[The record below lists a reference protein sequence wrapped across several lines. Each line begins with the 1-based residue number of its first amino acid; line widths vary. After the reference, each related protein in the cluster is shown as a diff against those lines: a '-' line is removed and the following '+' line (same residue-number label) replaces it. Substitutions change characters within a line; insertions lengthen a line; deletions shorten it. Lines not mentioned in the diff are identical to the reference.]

1 MARAGAKRDF
11 DAMERRRFE
20 AARLLRQGVW
30 PAEVA
35 RRLGVSRQSVH
46 RWQHSLAQQ
55 GRRGLRQ
62 VGRAGRRPKLTR
74 ANLHWLTRALTA
86 GPEAHGYAM
95 GLWTLKRVAQLI
107 ATQFGVRYSQPR
119 VWQLLRALGWSCQ
132 RPTGQAR
139 QRDEAAI
146 RQWKRIEWPTL
157 KKTPR
162 QKAAPSSSST
172 NRD

>member
-1 MARAGAKRDF
+1 MARAAARRDF
-11 DAMERRRFE
+11 TALEQRRLE
-20 AARLLRQGVW
+20 AARLFKQGVW

-46 RWQHSLAQQ
+46 RWQQRLAQE
-55 GRRGLRQ
+55 GRRGLRKA
-62 VGRAGRRPKLTR
+62 GRAGRPPKLTTTDLR
-74 ANLHWLTRALTA
+74 TLTRALTA
-86 GPEAHGYAM
+86 GPEAQGYAT

-107 ATQFGVRYSQPR
+107 ETQWRIRYSQPR
-119 VWQLLRALGWSCQ
+119 VWQLLRQLGWSCQ

-139 QRDEAAI
+139 ERDEVAI
-146 RQWKRIEWPTL
+146 RRWKRTTWPTL

-162 QKAAPSSSST
+162 LKAAPSSLSM

>member
-1 MARAGAKRDF
+1 MARAGATRDF

-20 AARLLRQGVW
+20 AARLLKQGVW

-46 RWQHSLAQQ
+46 RWQHSLAAQS
-55 GRRGLRQ
+55 RRGLRQ
-62 VGRAGRRPKLTR
+62 VGRAGRPPQLTAGDLR
-74 ANLHWLTRALTA
+74 TVKRALTA
-86 GPEAHGYAM
+86 GPEAQGYSA

-107 ATQFGVRYSQPR
+107 ETQCGVRYSHAR
-119 VWQLLRALGWSCQ
+119 VWQILRTLGWSCQ

-146 RQWKRIEWPTL
+146 RDWKRTQWPQL

-162 QKAAPSSSST
+162 PKAAPSSSST
-172 NRD
+172 SRA